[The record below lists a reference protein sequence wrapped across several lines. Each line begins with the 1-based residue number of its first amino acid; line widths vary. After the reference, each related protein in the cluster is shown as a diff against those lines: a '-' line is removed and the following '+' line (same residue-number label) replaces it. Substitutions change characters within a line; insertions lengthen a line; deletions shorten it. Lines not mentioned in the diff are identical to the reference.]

1 MKIRGVGIGHDKH
14 IPFGPDRHRTM
25 PRDQHS
31 RHDILMILIHPRD
44 KRIERL
50 IQQSIWEESP
60 DITIEHDIPLG
71 DLMQFLLNDEW
82 LPGPES
88 RSSLTEANVWD
99 FLLESG
105 IIELPGRPRSNGIND
120 TIHPRRSP

>member
-1 MKIRGVGIGHDKH
+1 
-14 IPFGPDRHRTM
+14 
-25 PRDQHS
+25 
-31 RHDILMILIHPRD
+31 MILIHPPE

-60 DITIEHDIPLG
+60 NITIEHDIPLG
-71 DLMQFLLNDEW
+71 DLAQAFLNHEW

-88 RSSLTEANVWD
+88 RSSFMKTDVWD

-105 IIELPGRPRSNGIND
+105 IMELPGRPRSDGIND
-120 TIHPRRSP
+120 TIHSRR

>member
-1 MKIRGVGIGHDKH
+1 
-14 IPFGPDRHRTM
+14 
-25 PRDQHS
+25 
-31 RHDILMILIHPRD
+31 MILIHPRE

-60 DITIEHDIPLG
+60 DITIENDIPLW
-71 DLMQFLLNDEW
+71 DLMEFPLDDEW

-88 RSSLTEANVWD
+88 RSSFMKTDVWD

-105 IIELPGRPRSNGIND
+105 IMELPGRPRSDGVND
-120 TIHPRRSP
+120 TIHSRR